1 MTQSVHNNQIYSLLT
16 SLPLVLLILFVV
28 FRSVVAGL
36 IGMVPTGLTLLV
48 TFGLMGMFPDRLPLD
63 IGSSM
68 LASIALG
75 VGIDY
80 AIHFL
85 WRYRK
90 SDLEG
95 AMRNTGRAI
104 VINAAEITAGFV
116 VLVAATIVPMSN
128 FGLLTAET
136 LLTAAV
142 ATLVLMPAMI
152 GWWKRSPAE

>member
-1 MTQSVHNNQIYSLLT
+1 
-16 SLPLVLLILFVV
+16 LF
-28 FRSVVAGL
+28 
-36 IGMVPTGLTLLV
+36 PE
-48 TFGLMGMFPDRLPLD
+48 RLPLD

-68 LASIALG
+68 IASIALG

-85 WRYRK
+85 WRYREAG
-90 SDLEG
+90 LVG

-104 VINAAEITAGFV
+104 VINAVEITAGFV
-116 VLVAATIVPMSN
+116 VLVGASIVPMSN

-142 ATLVLMPAMI
+142 ATLVLMPAMVH
-152 GWWKRSPAE
+152 WWRPEPSTQASATEEN